1 MTDSY
6 YIRRAVP
13 GEEQLVREMVI
24 RVKKEMP
31 AEQQIWFSID
41 NLDEELRDFDFDDG
55 ENS

>member
-31 AEQQIWFSID
+31 AEQQI
-41 NLDEELRDFDFDDG
+41 
-55 ENS
+55 